1 MERYLPVEWVSENII
16 QDAFNSGQYWERVKA
31 GELNSVVEKDRH
43 PNPPPSGEPLCTRS
57 QYVVYRTLISG
68 EFVAGVHQY
77 LREDRT
83 LGASGKPDPKRLVFE
98 GRILAVR
105 SKP

>member
-1 MERYLPVEWVSENII
+1 MEWVPEDII
-16 QDAFNSGQYWERVKA
+16 RDIFNSGQYWERAKS
-31 GELNSVVEKDRH
+31 GELNAVVAKDTH
-43 PNPPPSGEPLCTRS
+43 PNPPPNGETFCTRS
-57 QYVVYRTLISG
+57 QYLVYLTPSG

-83 LGASGKPDPKRLVFE
+83 LGASGRPDPKRLVFE

-105 SKP
+105 SR